1 MRDGNRSLG
10 NVHGCS
16 RRTTPRRLKT
26 DAAPSRLRAFAVSS
40 GLSLFFL
47 VVYGGCLWITA
58 HRHDVGVFYFAWERA
73 IPFVPLFI
81 LPYLSIDLFFVAAPF
96 LFRSERRLRV
106 YVRQVAATIAFAGV
120 CFLAFPLRFA
130 FPRPGAE
137 GWLGALFD
145 WFRRLDAPN
154 NLFPSLHAALLVF
167 LIDAYARHL
176 RGLAR
181 ILVMIWFVLVALSPL
196 LTHQH
201 HLVDILGGFGLAA
214 GCAFAIREK
223 FSLDSAPRND

>member
-1 MRDGNRSLG
+1 MRYENRPLG
-10 NVHGCS
+10 DVHRRG
-16 RRTTPRRLKT
+16 RTTPCRLKT
-26 DAAPSRLRAFAVSS
+26 DSLPSRLRALAVSG

-47 VVYGGCLWITA
+47 VIYGGCLWITA
-58 HRHDVGVFYFAWERA
+58 HRHDVGVFYFTWERA
-73 IPFVPLFI
+73 IPFVPFFI

-106 YVRQVAATIAFAGV
+106 YGGRVAAAIALAGI
-120 CFLAFPLRFA
+120 CFLALPLRFA
-130 FPRPGAE
+130 FPRPRAE

-145 WFRRLDAPN
+145 CFRGMDAPN

-167 LIDAYARHL
+167 LIEAYAWHL

-181 ILVMIWFVLVALSPL
+181 ILVMSWFALVALSPL

-201 HLVDILGGFGLAA
+201 HLIDILGGFALAA
-214 GCAFAIREK
+214 GCGFAIREK
-223 FSLDSAPRND
+223 FPLDPVPRNH